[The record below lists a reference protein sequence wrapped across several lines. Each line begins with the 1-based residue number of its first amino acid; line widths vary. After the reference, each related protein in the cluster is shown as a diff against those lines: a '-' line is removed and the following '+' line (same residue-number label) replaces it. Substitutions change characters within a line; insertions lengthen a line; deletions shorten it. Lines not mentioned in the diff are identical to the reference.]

1 MLAKLI
7 GEEAVN
13 AWRFLDAKQIMIG
26 GQSVHAVRITYTG
39 ELGWELYPNMENME
53 KMYRD
58 ILDKGAEFDIGH
70 IGTRCINTARIEKG
84 NYRSVTKSD

>member
-13 AWRFLDAKQIMIG
+13 AWRFLDAKQIKIG

-39 ELGWELYPNMENME
+39 ELGWELYIPRQSVSAVYEGGEVNM
-53 KMYRD
+53 
-58 ILDKGAEFDIGH
+58 
-70 IGTRCINTARIEKG
+70 
-84 NYRSVTKSD
+84 NYIFSYQIAQFFLKTGR

>member
-13 AWRFLDAKQIMIG
+13 AWRFLDAKQIKIG

-39 ELGWELYPNMENME
+39 ELGWELHIPEHSCLPVYLALQEVSNKPTNQPTE
-53 KMYRD
+53 KPAANH
-58 ILDKGAEFDIGH
+58 L
-70 IGTRCINTARIEKG
+70 
-84 NYRSVTKSD
+84 S

>member
-13 AWRFLDAKQIMIG
+13 AWRFLDAKQIKIG

-39 ELGWELYPNMENME
+39 ELGWELYIPRQSVSAVYEGGGVHYMNAYSHTRSLNFFLKLADRE
-53 KMYRD
+53 K
-58 ILDKGAEFDIGH
+58 DKL
-70 IGTRCINTARIEKG
+70 K
-84 NYRSVTKSD
+84 V

>member
-13 AWRFLDAKQIMIG
+13 AWRFLDAKQIKIG

-39 ELGWELYPNMENME
+39 ELGWELYIPRQSVSAVYEGGGVHLHE
-53 KMYRD
+53 YIH
-58 ILDKGAEFDIGH
+58 ILIPD
-70 IGTRCINTARIEKG
+70 
-84 NYRSVTKSD
+84 RSIFS